1 MADRDGKDPADVDPI
16 DFLRAL
22 LHIKP
27 EDAERA
33 RKNSPT
39 TRRRTPQEGPYHDYG
54 DDQPDGEDR

>member
-1 MADRDGKDPADVDPI
+1 MADRDGRHPGDVDPTE
-16 DFLRAL
+16 FLRAL

-33 RKNSPT
+33 RQNSPA

-54 DDQPDGEDR
+54 DDRSDSEAR